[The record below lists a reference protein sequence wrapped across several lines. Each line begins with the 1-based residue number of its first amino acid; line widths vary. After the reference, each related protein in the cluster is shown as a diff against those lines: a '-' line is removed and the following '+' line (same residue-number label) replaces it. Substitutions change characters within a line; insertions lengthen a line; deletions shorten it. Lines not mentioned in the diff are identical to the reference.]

1 MEALARFVEYYNHER
16 LHEAI
21 PQMGARTLS
30 KKIGPTVPED
40 LTTYTH
46 SPEEPVRRRGTGTEL
61 LLRLGKRC
69 CATYAQGAGGPW
81 RPGSKRGKTRR
92 PRGAQEGNEAA
103 CRARA
108 AARAAPPFR

>member
-40 LTTYTH
+40 LTTYTR
-46 SPEEPVRRRGTGTEL
+46 PEEPVRRRGTGTEL

-69 CATYAQGAGGPW
+69 CAT
-81 RPGSKRGKTRR
+81 
-92 PRGAQEGNEAA
+92 
-103 CRARA
+103 
-108 AARAAPPFR
+108 

>member
-40 LTTYTH
+40 LTTYTRQK
-46 SPEEPVRRRGTGTEL
+46 SLFVEQTL
-61 LLRLGKRC
+61 L
-69 CATYAQGAGGPW
+69 
-81 RPGSKRGKTRR
+81 
-92 PRGAQEGNEAA
+92 
-103 CRARA
+103 ARIE
-108 AARAAPPFR
+108 RFLSEILVGVPL

>member
-30 KKIGPTVPED
+30 KKTRPNGPRRSDDV
-40 LTTYTH
+40 H

-69 CATYAQGAGGPW
+69 CAT
-81 RPGSKRGKTRR
+81 
-92 PRGAQEGNEAA
+92 
-103 CRARA
+103 
-108 AARAAPPFR
+108 

>member
-40 LTTYTH
+40 LTTYTRQK
-46 SPEEPVRRRGTGTEL
+46 SLFDEEEPGTEL

-69 CATYAQGAGGPW
+69 CAT
-81 RPGSKRGKTRR
+81 
-92 PRGAQEGNEAA
+92 
-103 CRARA
+103 
-108 AARAAPPFR
+108 

>member
-40 LTTYTH
+40 LTTYTRQK
-46 SPEEPVRRRGTGTEL
+46 SLFDEEEPEPSSGGGTVQEIISSIL
-61 LLRLGKRC
+61 SEVLEF
-69 CATYAQGAGGPW
+69 
-81 RPGSKRGKTRR
+81 PGYESSSR
-92 PRGAQEGNEAA
+92 
-103 CRARA
+103 
-108 AARAAPPFR
+108 

>member
-40 LTTYTH
+40 LTTYTRQK
-46 SPEEPVRRRGTGTEL
+46 SLFDEEEPEPPRTGTPSL
-61 LLRLGKRC
+61 QRSSGRTLKMSRFGR
-69 CATYAQGAGGPW
+69 
-81 RPGSKRGKTRR
+81 
-92 PRGAQEGNEAA
+92 
-103 CRARA
+103 
-108 AARAAPPFR
+108 

>member
-40 LTTYTH
+40 LTTYH
-46 SPEEPVRRRGTGTEL
+46 SPEEPVRT
-61 LLRLGKRC
+61 KRN
-69 CATYAQGAGGPW
+69 
-81 RPGSKRGKTRR
+81 R
-92 PRGAQEGNEAA
+92 N
-103 CRARA
+103 RA
-108 AARAAPPFR
+108 ASATR